1 MRFGR
6 AGETPVDTRTVSPDS
21 RLSIAR
27 EAGSVKIDPTKLHM
41 MQVDGAV
48 EAYTVGE
55 DYLLDRA
62 LVEADCLGSAAHA
75 SGLRKIGFLADA
87 DCSKLIEGLAGIVR
101 LSREGRFE
109 ILARQEDCH
118 TAIEAHLTEKTGDV
132 GKRIHAGRS
141 RNDQVVCAMRLF
153 SKWEMLSLARAVAA
167 LARAAIEFAGKHAD
181 VPMVGRT
188 HMQRAMPSS
197 LGLWM
202 GALAEALV
210 DDLAILWCAY
220 DLNDQCPLGSA
231 ASYGVPLPLE
241 REYVSELLGFAR
253 LQNNCLYVANSR
265 GKVESAILSACS
277 QVMLDL
283 SRYAQDMEIFSM
295 PEFGYFSL
303 PAELCTG
310 SSIMPQ
316 KRNPCVLELV
326 RARTSTVIAA
336 EQRIKAILTG
346 LPTGYNRDGQETKE
360 PFMKGLATTKASA
373 AIMRPMIERLEVHE
387 DKLLAAFHPEVFA
400 TDKALELVA
409 EGKPFRDAY
418 REVKEGLDGLGEV
431 DPRAAIAKK
440 THEGATGNLRPEI
453 AREALGLHEALIAS
467 EVAKAKKTFEGL
479 LGVEGPSGL

>member
-1 MRFGR
+1 M
-6 AGETPVDTRTVSPDS
+6 
-21 RLSIAR
+21 
-27 EAGSVKIDPTKLHM
+27 KIDPTKLHM
-41 MQVDGAV
+41 MQVDAAV

-55 DYLLDRA
+55 DYVLDRA
-62 LVEADCLGSAAHA
+62 LVEADCVGSAAHA
-75 SGLRKIGFLADA
+75 MGLKRIGFLSDD
-87 DCSKLIEGLAGIVR
+87 DCQELLEGLREIIA
-101 LSREGRFE
+101 LSRDGKFE
-109 ILARQEDCH
+109 ILAGQEDCH
-118 TAIEAHLTEKTGDV
+118 TAIETFLTETKGEV
-132 GKRIHAGRS
+132 GRRIHAGRS

-153 SKWEMLSLARAVAA
+153 GKWEMLNLARAVAS
-167 LARAAIEFAGKHAD
+167 LARGAVEFAEEHKD

-202 GALAEALV
+202 GALAEALA
-210 DDLAILWCAY
+210 DDLALLWAAY

-265 GKVESAILSACS
+265 GKVEAAVLSACS

-283 SRYAQDMEIFSM
+283 SRYAMDLMLFST

-316 KRNPCVLELV
+316 KRNPCALELV
-326 RARTSTVIAA
+326 RARTATVLAA
-336 EQRIKAILTG
+336 EQRIKMTLAG

-360 PFMKGLATTKASA
+360 PFMKGLAITAASA
-373 AIMRPMIERLEVHE
+373 RITERVISRLDVHE
-387 DKLLAAFHPEVFA
+387 DRLLSAFTPEVFA
-400 TDKALELVA
+400 ADRALELVA

-418 REVKEGLDGLGEV
+418 REVKEGLDALGEV
-431 DPRAAIAKK
+431 DPREATGKK
-440 THEGATGNLRPEI
+440 THEGTTGNLRLEI
-453 AREALGLHEALIAS
+453 AREALGLHDGLIDA
-467 EVAKAKKTFEGL
+467 EVAKARDRFAKL
-479 LGVEGPSGL
+479 LGIDGPAGL